1 MLKRNKMDLRQIT
14 ISKTNLIKSI
24 GIGGYLEMF
33 LDHLKAQPGITKAEV
48 FDTYYQV
55 RTETLKQYAL

>member
-1 MLKRNKMDLRQIT
+1 MDLRQIEV
-14 ISKTNLIKSI
+14 SKANLIKSI
-24 GIGGYLEMF
+24 GVGGYLKMF
-33 LDHLKAQPGITKAEV
+33 LDHLKAQPGLSRAEV